1 MSVLSNLCALVALLL
16 AVWLLY
22 ALLHAEEM

>member
-1 MSVLSNLCALVALLL
+1 MSVLSGLCALVALLL
-16 AVWLLY
+16 ALWLLY

>member
-1 MSVLSNLCALVALLL
+1 MNLLTTLCALVSLLL
-16 AVWLLY
+16 ALWLLY

>member
-1 MSVLSNLCALVALLL
+1 MSVLSGLCGLVALLL
-16 AVWLLY
+16 AIWLLY

>member
-1 MSVLSNLCALVALLL
+1 MNVLTGLCALVVLLL
-16 AVWLLY
+16 ALWLLY

>member
-1 MSVLSNLCALVALLL
+1 MSVLSGLCALVVLLL
-16 AVWLLY
+16 ALWLLY

>member
-1 MSVLSNLCALVALLL
+1 MSVLSGLCAMAALLL
-16 AVWLLY
+16 ALWLLY

>member
-1 MSVLSNLCALVALLL
+1 MSVLSGLSGLVALLL
-16 AVWLLY
+16 AIWLLY

>member
-1 MSVLSNLCALVALLL
+1 MNVLSGLCGLVALLL
-16 AVWLLY
+16 ALWLLY

>member
-1 MSVLSNLCALVALLL
+1 MSVLSIVSGLVALLL
-16 AVWLLY
+16 AIWLLY

>member
-1 MSVLSNLCALVALLL
+1 MSVLSGLCAMAVLLL
-16 AVWLLY
+16 ALWLLY

>member
-1 MSVLSNLCALVALLL
+1 MSVLSSLCALVALLL